1 MINFIP
7 CNYDQS
13 IVLGEDPRLYPYIVS
28 DKSNLILN
36 YYGYYN
42 IGKPIFG
49 LEPPVEIFNA
59 PETELIQ
66 KYSTMLFYDPN
77 CLKVLIDIALADWN
91 PVYAAASG
99 TVGTIVRKASCGGNI
114 VYVKH
119 LIDGKEYTT
128 RYLHLSSIEVSTGD
142 TVTIN
147 TIIGVKL
154 LFFIKHHYFICII
167 NSIIYFYINR
177 IFSI

>member
-77 CLKVLIDIALADWN
+77 CLKVLIDIALAEYYGSDVYIITDINHPVIEQLVSCVSDWFRYRYGFICGF
-91 PVYAAASG
+91 VY
-99 TVGTIVRKASCGGNI
+99 TVEDLLDIEEGEIMPDKFDVFLQDKEWLVRETANVKELLRGGN
-114 VYVKH
+114 
-119 LIDGKEYTT
+119 
-128 RYLHLSSIEVSTGD
+128 
-142 TVTIN
+142 
-147 TIIGVKL
+147 
-154 LFFIKHHYFICII
+154 
-167 NSIIYFYINR
+167 
-177 IFSI
+177 